1 MDYKPRHYDRPTPL
15 FEARKNLF
23 SHCSGSP
30 ITLQKEPGEDYRHP
44 ALGNF
49 TCPPC
54 SLPTDFL
61 VSRPLLQPPTIAST
75 QQNGNHSSTFL
86 MTLLPLLSTTT
97 FISLLA
103 LVSLNSNILRFH
115 PNPNFPVTSLSNVM
129 FGSGSEIQTVKRDDC
144 PIHRKRLYFGQK
156 SLFFHFSNPYL

>member
-1 MDYKPRHYDRPTPL
+1 MALGSCLWRHTQTITFSFVLSTCSLGLCWWFLPSFSQIDFSCTIYIGDHFTPHHRSTTFMEKAGVRQNYWLERMDYKPRHYDRPTPL

-61 VSRPLLQPPTIAST
+61 VSRPLR
-75 QQNGNHSSTFL
+75 HSSHQL
-86 MTLLPLLSTTT
+86 
-97 FISLLA
+97 
-103 LVSLNSNILRFH
+103 
-115 PNPNFPVTSLSNVM
+115 
-129 FGSGSEIQTVKRDDC
+129 
-144 PIHRKRLYFGQK
+144 
-156 SLFFHFSNPYL
+156 